1 MIVIICALYKEA
13 APLVKA
19 LGLRSSENWGRF
31 KVYASDDILLGV
43 TGVGSL
49 ASAIFTSKLLERLDG
64 TVDFLIN
71 VGSCGVTPIGQERFA
86 IGDLILC
93 HTVSGIMGKR
103 TFHPDIFFQHPF
115 QEGSLISSIQPVAKG
130 GESPFKFHDLVDM
143 EAYGM
148 LSASE
153 YFLPPS
159 RTHVLKVVLDAL
171 SPSSVT
177 GDQLTRLIEDRVREL
192 FVFLENI
199 RCVLSKM
206 PFQKNLGEEIK
217 GPFTSIIHKAE
228 ELGFS
233 KTMISQLKGLLRYG
247 QLNDTAKRYII
258 ETFEAESI
266 ESLRSK
272 RLQKRLLRELKDRLQ
287 TIPIILSSN

>member
-1 MIVIICALYKEA
+1 MMVIICALYREA

-19 LGLRSSENWGRF
+19 LGLRSLENWGRF

-71 VGSCGVTPIGQERFA
+71 VGSCGVTPTGEERFG
-86 IGDLILC
+86 IGDIILC
-93 HTVSGIMGKR
+93 HTVSGEMGKR

-115 QEGSLISSIQPVAKG
+115 HEGSLISSIQPVAKG
-130 GESPFKFHDLVDM
+130 GESLFKFHDLVDM
-143 EAYGM
+143 EAYGI

-153 YFLPPS
+153 YCLPPS
-159 RTHVLKVVLDAL
+159 RTHVIKVVSDAL
-171 SPSSVT
+171 SPSSIT
-177 GDQLTRLIEDRVREL
+177 GDQLTRLIEDRGREL

-199 RCVLSKM
+199 RNVLSKM
-206 PFQKNLGEEIK
+206 PFQKNLGEESK
-217 GPFTSIIHKAE
+217 GAFTSIIHKAE

-247 QLNDTAKRYII
+247 KLNDTAKKYIV
-258 ETFEAESI
+258 EKFEEESI

-272 RLQKRLLRELKDRLQ
+272 RRQKRLLKELKDTLQ
-287 TIPIILSSN
+287 TIPINLSST